1 MDIINLSINSNKH
14 FNKKKKLKNGSHSAE
29 NNVVKSIQQE
39 IYNLKTEITSIK
51 EENTNLVN
59 IIQTN
64 ENYIKKV
71 KELEI
76 ACDDLAQYVRK
87 NNVKISSIQDIFKN
101 DVLEDKIAEI
111 FNL

>member
-1 MDIINLSINSNKH
+1 M
-14 FNKKKKLKNGSHSAE
+14 E

-39 IYNLKTEITSIK
+39 IYNLKTEITPIK
-51 EENTNLVN
+51 EENTNLGN

-64 ENYIKKV
+64 ENYIKKI
-71 KELEI
+71 KELQI

-87 NNVKISSIQDIFKN
+87 NNVKIFSIQGIFKN

>member
-1 MDIINLSINSNKH
+1 M
-14 FNKKKKLKNGSHSAE
+14 G
-29 NNVVKSIQQE
+29 
-39 IYNLKTEITSIK
+39 
-51 EENTNLVN
+51 N

-64 ENYIKKV
+64 ENYIKKI

-87 NNVKISSIQDIFKN
+87 NNVKISSIQRIFKN

>member
-14 FNKKKKLKNGSHSAE
+14 FNKKKEKNGSHSAE

-59 IIQTN
+59 IVQTN

-87 NNVKISSIQDIFKN
+87 NNVKISSIQRIFKN

>member
-1 MDIINLSINSNKH
+1 M
-14 FNKKKKLKNGSHSAE
+14 
-29 NNVVKSIQQE
+29 
-39 IYNLKTEITSIK
+39 
-51 EENTNLVN
+51 VN

-76 ACDDLAQYVRK
+76 ARDDLAQYVRK
-87 NNVKISSIQDIFKN
+87 NNVKISSVQGIFKN

>member
-1 MDIINLSINSNKH
+1 M
-14 FNKKKKLKNGSHSAE
+14 G
-29 NNVVKSIQQE
+29 
-39 IYNLKTEITSIK
+39 
-51 EENTNLVN
+51 N

-64 ENYIKKV
+64 ENYIKKI

-76 ACDDLAQYVRK
+76 ACDDLAQYDRK
-87 NNVKISSIQDIFKN
+87 NNVKISSIQGIFKN

>member
-1 MDIINLSINSNKH
+1 M
-14 FNKKKKLKNGSHSAE
+14 G
-29 NNVVKSIQQE
+29 
-39 IYNLKTEITSIK
+39 
-51 EENTNLVN
+51 N

-64 ENYIKKV
+64 ENYIKKI

-76 ACDDLAQYVRK
+76 ACDDLAQYVKK
-87 NNVKISSIQDIFKN
+87 NNAKISSIQGIFKN

>member
-1 MDIINLSINSNKH
+1 M
-14 FNKKKKLKNGSHSAE
+14 
-29 NNVVKSIQQE
+29 
-39 IYNLKTEITSIK
+39 
-51 EENTNLVN
+51 VN

-76 ACDDLAQYVRK
+76 ACDDLAQYV
-87 NNVKISSIQDIFKN
+87 NNAKISSIQGIFKN